1 MLKKRRLRFKLL
13 LGLGLALLPFTL
25 LIAGFQ
31 LVPVMSML
39 IGSFTT
45 DSGDGLTLNQYVT
58 ALTNAFYFKA
68 IQNSILISLFSSLAG
83 IIIGA
88 FAAHSITRFSPIVRD
103 RILMLSNMT
112 SNFAGIPLAFA
123 YIILLGNNGVFTLL
137 FKEWGWDVFAEFNL
151 YSWTGLTLIYV
162 YFQIPLAILLIYPSF
177 YGIHEQ
183 WKEASYLL
191 GASPAKFWRT
201 VGLPCI
207 APALLGTLGI
217 LFANAM
223 GAYATAYALVGSN
236 YNLLAVRISSLVTG
250 DVVTRPQLG
259 SALAVLLALTSIG
272 AVWINSLMTRRVAA
286 FTGNGAAAASYKSA
300 KRRWFTPKANHEQPS
315 SPRTQRGE
323 NLYDT

>member
-1 MLKKRRLRFKLL
+1 MLKKHRIRIRRL
-13 LGLGLALLPFTL
+13 LGFTLALLPFAL

-31 LVPVMSML
+31 LIPVTSML
-39 IGSFTT
+39 IGSFTA
-45 DSGDGLTLNQYVT
+45 DSGGGFTLQQYIT
-58 ALTNAFYFKA
+58 ALTNAFYLKA
-68 IQNSILISLFSSLAG
+68 IQNSIFISLFSSLAG
-83 IIIGA
+83 IVIGA
-88 FAAHSITRFSPIVRD
+88 FAAYSITRFSAAMRN

-137 FKEWGWDVFAEFNL
+137 FKEWGWDVFAGFNL
-151 YSWTGLTLIYV
+151 YSWTGLTLVYV

-177 YGIHEQ
+177 YGIQEQ

-236 YNLLAVRISSLVTG
+236 YNLLAIRISSLVTG

-259 SALAVLLALTSIG
+259 SALAVLLAATSIA
-272 AVWINSLMTRRVAA
+272 AVWINSMMTRRVAA
-286 FTGNGAAAASYKSA
+286 YTGNGNAAAAVRPSRRRLFSA
-300 KRRWFTPKANHEQPS
+300 SKGQS
-315 SPRTQRGE
+315 SPRTITGG
-323 NLYDT
+323 DSI